1 MKCKLMSH
9 PGKLLKTHLEGTLQN
24 GMDIFKRNGIYKK
37 HENFIYPVLLLHDLG
52 KASSYFQDYIS
63 GSKQVK
69 DTLKRHAEISA
80 LWFYF
85 YSKEVL
91 NFSEKFCVLGY
102 LLIKCHHAD
111 FGNFDTMCAAS
122 LNKDE
127 ISQINNEIDYDEL
140 KFIFKDRLN
149 TEFFG
154 IENFE
159 KKYENYTNDGGI
171 KRVLKI
177 RKALEINDY
186 LFLNY
191 FFSILLTAD
200 KSDAILNDK
209 ISPLT
214 SKWPENAVDEY
225 KKKFLAD
232 DNILTIVRNK
242 AYLEAESNLKLNS
255 RFFSLNLPTGA
266 GKTLNVLNT
275 ALKLKKKKSLN
286 KIIYCLP
293 FTSVIDQNAKV
304 FEDVLSYNN
313 VQPSS
318 DIILKHHHLT
328 ELNYI
333 RQFEDENKIYSS
345 KDSEFYIEGWESE
358 LIVTTF
364 FQVLHTFF
372 SNKNKSLR
380 KFHNLSNS
388 IVILDEVQSIPLK
401 YWELINLIFKYCAEE
416 FNIYFVLVTATMP
429 LIFSEEK
436 NEIEELAISKKSY
449 FDSLGR
455 IKLNTKNI
463 KEKIHINDFK
473 ETALHDVNQNPVN
486 SRLFIMN
493 TVKSSLDLYNYFKE
507 HIPEENLVYLSSNII
522 PKERINKI
530 ADIKKNP
537 QGRIIVSTQLV
548 EAGVDIDVDVVY
560 RDIAPLDSI
569 FQACGRCNRNNN
581 ASDISEVKLFL
592 ITDDKKLYS
601 SYIYDQVFID
611 STLEVLKSKKEFHE
625 KEFLHLSELYFQKI
639 KERYDVVDSKNIL
652 ENIESLFYFNAF
664 SKSAKPEHK
673 IFELIEPFSTVSAFI
688 EIDEEASDIYET
700 YQQLFCSEFEDPFE
714 KRRLLKDAYKKMS
727 PYIINIPEPKA
738 KNCGYDETLGKI
750 WFITRSMVEELYS
763 TETGFNRDK
772 EIVDF
777 IF

>member
-1 MKCKLMSH
+1 MSH

-24 GMDIFKRNGIYKK
+24 GMDIFKRNGIYKN
-37 HENFIYPVLLLHDLG
+37 HENFINSVLLLHDLG
-52 KASSYFQDYIS
+52 KASSYFQDYIR

-91 NFSEKFCVLGY
+91 NFSEKFCVFGY
-102 LLIKCHHAD
+102 ILIKCHHAD
-111 FGNFDTMCAAS
+111 FINFDDMCAAS
-122 LNKDE
+122 LSKDE
-127 ISQINNEIDYDEL
+127 IFQINNEIDYDEL
-140 KFIFKDRLN
+140 KFIYQDKLDSNFFK
-149 TEFFG
+149 TT
-154 IENFE
+154 NFE

-171 KRVLKI
+171 KRRLKI
-177 RKALEINDY
+177 RKSLEIKDY

-200 KSDAILNDK
+200 KSDAILNGN
-209 ISPLT
+209 IEAIE

-225 KKKFLAD
+225 KKKFLED

-242 AYLEAESNLKLNS
+242 AYLEAESNLKSNS

-275 ALKLKKKKSLN
+275 ALKLKKKKNLN

-304 FEDVLSYNN
+304 FEDVLNYNN
-313 VQPSS
+313 IQPSS
-318 DIILKHHHLT
+318 DLILKHHHLT
-328 ELNYI
+328 ELSYI

-358 LIVTTF
+358 LVVTTF

-401 YWELINLIFKYCAEE
+401 YWELINTIFKYCAEE
-416 FNIYFVLVTATMP
+416 FNIYFILVTATMP

-436 NEIEELAISKKSY
+436 KEIEELAKSKKSY
-449 FDSLGR
+449 FDSLSR
-455 IKLNTKNI
+455 IKLNTDNL
-463 KEKIHINDFK
+463 KEKIHINDFN
-473 ETALHDVNQNPVN
+473 ETALHDVQQNPEK

-493 TVKSSLDLYNYFKE
+493 TVKSSFNLYNYLKE

-530 ADIKKNP
+530 SDIKKNP

-569 FQACGRCNRNNN
+569 FQACGRCNRNNKS
-581 ASDISEVKLFL
+581 SDISEVKLFL
-592 ITDDKKLYS
+592 ITDDQKLYS

-625 KEFLHLSELYFQKI
+625 KEFLNLSELYFQKI
-639 KERYDVVDSKNIL
+639 KERYKVEDSEKIL
-652 ENIESLFYFNAF
+652 ENIGYLLFLNAF
-664 SKSAKPEHK
+664 SKSAKPKNK

-688 EIDEEASDIYET
+688 EIDDEASAVYNS
-700 YQQLFCSEFEDPFE
+700 YQELLLSEFEDPFE
-714 KRRLLKDAYKKMS
+714 KRLLLKDVYKKMS
-727 PYIINIPEPKA
+727 PYIINIPEQKA

-750 WFITRSMVEELYS
+750 WFITRPMVEELYN

>member
-1 MKCKLMSH
+1 MSH

-37 HENFIYPVLLLHDLG
+37 HENFINPVLLLHDLG

-85 YSKEVL
+85 YSKEIL
-91 NFSEKFCVLGY
+91 NLSEKFCVFGY
-102 LLIKCHHAD
+102 ILIKYHHAD
-111 FGNFDTMCAAS
+111 FINFDKMCAAS
-122 LNKDE
+122 LNKEE
-127 ISQINNEIDYDEL
+127 IFQINNEIDYDEL
-140 KFIFKDRLN
+140 KFIYKDKLDS
-149 TEFFG
+149 EFFNKK
-154 IENFE
+154 NFE
-159 KKYENYTNDGGI
+159 NKYENYTNSGGI
-171 KRVLKI
+171 KRVFKI
-177 RKALEINDY
+177 RKTLEIKDY
-186 LFLNY
+186 LLLNY

-200 KSDAILNDK
+200 KSDAILNDR
-209 ISPLT
+209 IIPVT
-214 SKWPENAVDEY
+214 PKWPENAVDEY
-225 KKKFLAD
+225 KKQFLED

-242 AYLEAESNLKLNS
+242 AYLEAESNLNTNS

-275 ALKLKKKKSLN
+275 ALKLKKNKNLN

-304 FEDVLSYNN
+304 FEDVLNYNN
-313 VQPSS
+313 IQPSS
-318 DIILKHHHLT
+318 DLILKHHHLT
-328 ELNYI
+328 ELSYI

-358 LIVTTF
+358 LVVTTF
-364 FQVLHTFF
+364 FQLLHTFF

-416 FNIYFVLVTATMP
+416 FNIYFILVTATMP

-436 NEIEELAISKKSY
+436 KEIEELAKSKKSY
-449 FDSLGR
+449 FDSMSR
-455 IKLNTKNI
+455 IKLNTDNL

-473 ETALHDVNQNPVN
+473 KTVLHDVQQNPDI

-493 TVKSSLDLYNYFKE
+493 TVKSSLDLFNYLKE
-507 HIPEENLVYLSSNII
+507 HIPEDNLVYLSSNII

-530 ADIKKNP
+530 SDIKKNP
-537 QGRIIVSTQLV
+537 QSRIIVSTQLV
-548 EAGVDIDVDVVY
+548 EAGVDIDIDVVY

-569 FQACGRCNRNNN
+569 FQACGRCNRNNKS
-581 ASDISEVKLFL
+581 SDLSEVKLFL

-625 KEFLHLSELYFQKI
+625 KEFLNLSELYFQKI
-639 KERYDVVDSKNIL
+639 KERYEVSDSKNIL
-652 ENIESLFYFNAF
+652 KNIESLFYFNAF
-664 SKSAKPEHK
+664 NKSAKPEHK

-688 EIDEEASDIYET
+688 EIDDEASNIYCS
-700 YQQLFCSEFEDPFE
+700 YQELLLSEIEDPFE
-714 KRRLLKDAYKKMS
+714 KRLLFKDAYKKMS
-727 PYIINIPEPKA
+727 PYIINIPEPRA

-750 WFITRSMVEELYS
+750 WFITRPMVEELYN
-763 TETGFNRDK
+763 TETGFNRDR
-772 EIVDF
+772 EVVDF